1 MSQLTAN
8 YSLFKTFISS
18 KVLKVFGVT
27 FFTVENGKSVTKIV
41 DVLCMVF
48 FILLGVF
55 VCYFSVT
62 MRSDLADQKSKI
74 SNVGNFLAFIASV
87 VIIIL
92 STLITFIFRHKIW
105 SLAQKLDVIEQ
116 KVRI

>member
-1 MSQLTAN
+1 
-8 YSLFKTFISS
+8 
-18 KVLKVFGVT
+18 
-27 FFTVENGKSVTKIV
+27 
-41 DVLCMVF
+41 MVF
-48 FILLGVF
+48 LIVFGVF

-74 SNVGNFLAFIASV
+74 SNIGNFLAFIASV

-92 STLITFIFRHKIW
+92 SMLITFIFRHKIW
-105 SLAQKLDVIEQ
+105 NLAQKWDVIEQ